1 MSAKRSRFATSMA
14 SPPIRRLLALVTG
27 GCLALTACVTQAAAQ
42 PSTAPKPRPSIM
54 KLDSGRIR
62 GVDDGAVRTYSGIRF
77 AQPPLGRLRWKE
89 PVRVA
94 PWRGVADA
102 TKPGRPCPQ
111 ADRGKQ
117 LGEED
122 CLFLDVTA
130 PAKASRKPLPVMV
143 WLHGGGFVE
152 GSGSMYDARRMA
164 GQGEVIVVTPNYRL
178 GAFGY
183 LALPGL
189 PGSGTFGL
197 ADQLEALRW
206 VQRNAA
212 AFGGDPGNVTLI
224 GQSAG
229 GMSTCALLTSPA
241 TRGLVDKA
249 VMQSGTCTLNWP
261 SGTYVP
267 VPDMPPFTP
276 YASLKTSRDIGLAA
290 AKQLGCAAGK
300 ELECLR
306 SKPVSELMK
315 INERFGSALA
325 HGTPLLPL
333 DPAQAL
339 RTGRFLRVP
348 VISGATRSESNGF
361 VAGAAQAGIPV
372 TAENYPALMKSAFGD
387 QAGTVMR
394 EYPLTAFS
402 SPGLAWATVSS
413 DRAWACPT
421 LEGNQALAARTT
433 VYAYEFADA
442 QAPNIAGIPSGF
454 PLGAQ
459 HASDLP
465 YLFDLDGESWD
476 GLTSEQ
482 WRLAQQMIGYWTSFA
497 HSGKPQAA
505 GAPAWHA
512 FTPSGQTVLSLKPAS
527 QGGIG
532 PVDLGDEHRC
542 AFWRG
547 LTD

>member
-1 MSAKRSRFATSMA
+1 MF
-14 SPPIRRLLALVTG
+14 ALVAG
-27 GCLALTACVTQAAAQ
+27 GCLAMSAGVTPAAAQ
-42 PSTAPKPRPSIM
+42 PQTASKPKPAIV
-54 KLDSGRIR
+54 KLDSGRIK
-62 GVDDGAVRTYSGIRF
+62 GSNDGTVRTYSGIRY
-77 AQPPLGRLRWKE
+77 AQPPVGELRWKE
-89 PVRVA
+89 PERVA

-102 TKPGRPCPQ
+102 TKPGRPCLQ
-111 ADRGKQ
+111 EEGGKVT
-117 LGEED
+117 GGED
-122 CLFLDVTA
+122 CLFLDVTT
-130 PAKASRKPLPVMV
+130 PAKPSRKRLPVMV
-143 WLHGGGFVE
+143 WLHGGGFLD
-152 GSGSMYDARRMA
+152 GSGSMYNARRMA
-164 GQGEVIVVTPNYRL
+164 GQGDVVVVTPNYRL

-197 ADQLEALRW
+197 ADQLEALKW

-229 GMSTCALLTSPA
+229 GISTCALLTSPA
-241 TRGLVDKA
+241 ARGLIDKA

-261 SGTYVP
+261 AGTYIP

-276 YASLKTSRDIGLAA
+276 FPSLKTSRDIGLAA

-300 ELECLR
+300 ELACLR
-306 SKPVSELMK
+306 AKPVAELMK
-315 INERFGSALA
+315 VNGGFGNNLA

-339 RTGRFLRVP
+339 RTGAFLRVP
-348 VISGATRSESNGF
+348 VISGAAKSEGNGF

-372 TAENYPALMKSAFGD
+372 TTENYPTLMKNAFGE
-387 QAGTVMR
+387 QAGKVLR
-394 EYPLTAFS
+394 EYPLTRFS
-402 SPGLAWATVSS
+402 SPGQAWATVSS

-421 LEGNQALAARTT
+421 LEAGEAMAARTT

-442 QAPNIAGIPSGF
+442 NAPNLFGTPSDF
-454 PLGAQ
+454 PPGAQ

-465 YLFDLDGESWD
+465 YLFDLDGERWD
-476 GLTSEQ
+476 GLTPEQ
-482 WRLAQQMIGYWTSFA
+482 WRLAEHMIGYWTSFA
-497 HSGKPQAA
+497 HAGKPQAA
-505 GAPAWHA
+505 GAPAWRA

-532 PVDLGDEHRC
+532 PVDLSDEHRC
-542 AFWRG
+542 AFWSG
-547 LTD
+547 LDG

>member
-1 MSAKRSRFATSMA
+1 MSWAGPST
-14 SPPIRRLLALVTG
+14 RRLLALVTG
-27 GCLALTACVTQAAAQ
+27 GCLAMTAGVTPAAAQ
-42 PSTAPKPRPSIM
+42 QQAVLKARPSVVQ
-54 KLDSGRIR
+54 LDSGRIR
-62 GVDDGAVRTYSGIRF
+62 GTDDGTVRTYSGIRF
-77 AQPPLGRLRWKE
+77 AQPPVGRLRWKE

-94 PWRGVADA
+94 SWRGVADA
-102 TKPGRPCPQ
+102 TKPGRPCLQEEGGRQ
-111 ADRGKQ
+111 AG
-117 LGEED
+117 GED

-130 PAKASRKPLPVMV
+130 PARPSRKRLPVMV
-143 WLHGGGFVE
+143 WLHGGGFLD
-152 GSGSMYDARRMA
+152 GYGSMYNARRMA
-164 GQGEVIVVTPNYRL
+164 AQGEVIVVTPNYRL

-206 VQRNAA
+206 VRRNAA
-212 AFGGDPGNVTLI
+212 VFGGDPGNVTLI

-229 GMSTCALLTSPA
+229 GISTCALLTSPA
-241 TRGLVDKA
+241 ARGLIDKA

-261 SGTYVP
+261 AGTYVP
-267 VPDMPPFTP
+267 VPDMPPITP
-276 YASLKTSRDIGLAA
+276 YPSLKASRDLGLAA
-290 AKQLGCAAGK
+290 AKHLGCAPGK

-306 SKPVSELMK
+306 SKPVAELMK
-315 INERFGSALA
+315 VNDSFGTALA

-348 VISGATRSESNGF
+348 VISGGTKSEGNGF
-361 VAGAAQAGIPV
+361 VAGTAQAGIPV
-372 TAENYPALMKSAFGD
+372 TAENYPALMQNAFGE
-387 QAGTVMR
+387 QADTVLK

-402 SPGLAWATVSS
+402 SPGQAWATVSS

-421 LEGNQALAARTT
+421 LEADEAMAARTT

-442 QAPNIAGIPSGF
+442 NAPNIFGTPSDF

-459 HASDLP
+459 HAGDLP
-465 YLFDLDGESWD
+465 YLFDLDGEQWD
-476 GLTSEQ
+476 GLTPEQ
-482 WRLAQQMIGYWTSFA
+482 WRLAEQMIGYWTSFA
-497 HSGKPQAA
+497 RTGKPQAA
-505 GAPAWHA
+505 DAPTWRA
-512 FTPSGQTVLSLKPAS
+512 FTPSGRTVLSLKPAG

-532 PVDLGDEHRC
+532 PADVSGEHRC

-547 LTD
+547 LGA